1 VRGVYHPLV
10 EAGATKYH
18 AAYFAHILT
27 SRAPSDDLGKLGQS
41 IFDASVDLNP
51 HQLDAAL
58 FAFRSPLSRG
68 AILADEVGLGK
79 TIGAGLVIS
88 QLWAERKRRILV
100 IAPTI
105 LRKQWAQ
112 EMEEK
117 FHLPCRVLDSKD
129 YNQALRQGRDPLSS
143 QDEVLICSYHF
154 AASRQAMFGA
164 VPWSLVVIDEAHR
177 LRNVWKPNNKIAN
190 ALLSAASHKPLLL
203 LTATPLQNSL
213 LELYGLV
220 SFIDEH
226 MFGSLDAFRARYM
239 RGTMEERQL
248 GELRHRMQPICQR
261 TLRRQ
266 VQEYV
271 RFTNRIPITQDFT
284 PSEAEQQL
292 YEQVSD
298 YLYRPSL
305 HALPASQRALMT
317 LILRKLLASS
327 SFAISKTL
335 SGLAQRLQNNLK
347 VSVDAVADDFET
359 ADEMQDEWG
368 QDHPPASHEA
378 AANHAEILAE
388 IQELLGYSSLASSI
402 QKNAKGDALL
412 QALEAGF
419 HKLAELGAARKAV
432 IFTESRRTQEYLLE
446 LLTASGYEGR
456 VLTINGTNKDD
467 RAGPIY
473 RSWMERHRG
482 EGVVSGN
489 KAVDLRAALVEHFK
503 DFADILIATEAAS
516 EGVNLQFC
524 SLVINF
530 DLPWNPQR
538 IEQRIGR
545 CHRYGQAHDVVVVN
559 FLNRSN
565 EADKRV
571 FELLDEK
578 FKLFDGVFGSSDEV
592 LGALESGVDFE
603 RRIAEIYQH
612 CRTREEIDAAFDAL
626 RTDLDEDI
634 QTRMTDTRTKL
645 LENFDEEV
653 HKRLKVSLDQSE
665 RQLDRMERALWSV
678 TKLGL
683 EGIADFNDDEF
694 QFVLRQPPAVAP
706 EVAVGAYRFARRADD
721 HSKAIPYRLGH
732 PLAQSLLAQATAAEL
747 GPAELHFRYSDLGRK
762 IGLLDP
768 QIGESGWMRVV
779 KLTVKSFEEDDQ
791 ILAAVLTDEGEVLH
805 PDLADALFQ
814 APAEEHGCG
823 TLPEDIAQHLG
834 VHSDHLTAQALKQH
848 QERNRRYFEE
858 ELEKLDRWA
867 EDLKNG
873 LQTEIK
879 DLDASIKRL
888 KKESNLATTLEAK
901 LEIVRELKTT
911 EGARNRKRREL
922 YDAEDQIESQKD
934 QIIETVAAK
943 LKQETQIRAIFDIR
957 WHLS

>member
-1 VRGVYHPLV
+1 M
-10 EAGATKYH
+10 
-18 AAYFAHILT
+18 
-27 SRAPSDDLGKLGQS
+27 GKLGQS
-41 IFDASVDLNP
+41 IFDATVDLNP

-79 TIGAGLVIS
+79 TIEAGLVIS

-100 IAPTI
+100 VAPTI

-112 EMEEK
+112 EMADK
-117 FHLPCRVLDSKD
+117 FHLPSRVLDTRD
-129 YNQALRQGRDPLSS
+129 FNQAVKLGRDPLDS

-154 AASRQAMFGA
+154 AAARQAIFGA
-164 VPWSLVVIDEAHR
+164 VPWNLVVIDEAHR

-190 ALLSAASHKPLLL
+190 ALLSAVSHKPLLL

-213 LELYGLV
+213 IELYGLV

-239 RGTMEERQL
+239 RGALEERQL
-248 GELRHRMQPICQR
+248 GELRHRMRPICQR

-292 YEQVSD
+292 YDQVSD

-335 SGLAQRLQNNLK
+335 GGLAARLQDNLK

-368 QDHPPASHEA
+368 QDNPPASHEA
-378 AANHAEILAE
+378 AADQAEILAE

-467 RAGPIY
+467 RAGTIY

-503 DFADILIATEAAS
+503 DLADILIATEAAS

-578 FKLFDGVFGSSDEV
+578 FKLFNGVFGSSDEV

-603 RRIAEIYQH
+603 RRIAEIYQN

-626 RTDLDEDI
+626 RNDLDEDI

-653 HKRLKVSLDQSE
+653 HQRLKVSLDQSE
-665 RQLDRMERALWSV
+665 RQLDRLERALWSV

-683 EGIADFNDDEF
+683 NGLADFDDDECE
-694 QFVLRQPPAVAP
+694 FVLREPPKVAP
-706 EVAVGAYRFARRADD
+706 NVPVGTYRFARRADE
-721 HSKAIPYRLGH
+721 HSNAIPYRLGH
-732 PLAQSLLAQATAAEL
+732 DLAQGLLAEATAAEL
-747 GPAELHFRYSDLGRK
+747 VSSELRFRYSDFGRK

-768 QIGESGWMRVV
+768 QIGQSGWMRVA
-779 KLTVKSFEEDDQ
+779 KLTVKSLEEDDQ
-791 ILAAVLTDEGEVLH
+791 MLAAVLTDDGEVLH
-805 PDLADALFQ
+805 PDFAEALFQ
-814 APAEEHGCG
+814 TPAEEIGSVSV
-823 TLPEDIAQHLG
+823 PEEIAQNLTDHTE
-834 VHSDHLTAQALKQH
+834 HLTAQALKQN

-879 DLDASIKRL
+879 DLDAAIKKL
-888 KKESNLATTLEAK
+888 KRESNLAPTLESK
-901 LEIVRELKTT
+901 LEIIRELKTT

-934 QIIETVAAK
+934 QIIDNVAAR
-943 LKQETQIRAIFDIR
+943 LKQTLTTLGVFMIR
-957 WHLS
+957 WVLS